1 MNMHNR
7 VASEAYIIYVEYISG
22 NRLCICIY
30 DILCTCIYNRCGIYF
45 WNQQS
50 SFTLVDSVV

>member
-1 MNMHNR
+1 MHNR

-45 WNQQS
+45 WTQQS